1 MVYMDS
7 ESISEREKWQRLPF
21 VEGDEKAELLLD
33 LCNEALNRKSA
44 AEALALA
51 ETAQGIY
58 EKSGAYVS
66 SADIANAYQGI
77 AHSLKKLDR
86 DEEAIA
92 VLGKAIEV
100 LQEQHDPYADNLL
113 RTRAIWCNQS
123 ADWES
128 SLESNLEAVR
138 LNEIDGNQ
146 EWEAKSWV
154 NTSITYKRMKKYR
167 EAIECLL
174 KARQLFKV
182 LKMVPDAAKC
192 DIELSENYLEAG
204 DLANAYSAG
213 TKALHVA
220 QLMQDRVMKAWVLLQ
235 LGKAS
240 KSKEDFK
247 AADGEL
253 EEAYMAAVAC
263 QSYEMDWEL
272 IVEIQSERAVLF
284 RLTDREWLAVRA
296 EAQLE
301 TVKEIIQ

>member
-1 MVYMDS
+1 MDS
-7 ESISEREKWQRLPF
+7 ESISERDMWQRLPF

-51 ETAQGIY
+51 ETAQSIY
-58 EKSGAYVS
+58 EKAGAYVS
-66 SADIANAYQGI
+66 SADVANAYQGI

-86 DEEAIA
+86 DKEAIE

-123 ADWES
+123 GDCEA
-128 SLESNLEAVR
+128 SLKSNLEAVR
-138 LNEIDGNQ
+138 LIEIDGNK

-154 NTSITYKRMKKYR
+154 NTSITYKRMKKYP
-167 EAIECLL
+167 EAIESLQ
-174 KARQLFKV
+174 KARQLFKL
-182 LKMVPDAAKC
+182 LKMVPDVAKC
-192 DIELSENYLEAG
+192 DIELSEVYLCAG
-204 DLANAYSAG
+204 DVENASLSG

-220 QLMQDRVMKAWVLLQ
+220 QLMQDRVMIAWVLLQ

-240 KSKEDFK
+240 KGKEDFR
-247 AADGEL
+247 AADLEL
-253 EEAYMAAVAC
+253 EEAYMAAVKC
-263 QSYEMDWEL
+263 KSYEMDWEL

-284 RLTDREWLAVRA
+284 RLTDRDWLAVRA
-296 EAQLE
+296 EVAVE

>member
-1 MVYMDS
+1 MDS

-204 DLANAYSAG
+204 DPENAYSAG

-240 KSKEDFK
+240 KSKEDFR

-263 QSYEMDWEL
+263 QSNEMDWDL